1 MSPASFAAP
10 QGKAPGR
17 PSKSLTVTQA
27 RAELTAAEDDWLNAH
42 FVLSLV
48 SGVRTEE
55 ARALR

>member
-1 MSPASFAAP
+1 
-10 QGKAPGR
+10 
-17 PSKSLTVTQA
+17 VTQA
-27 RAELTAAEDDWLNAH
+27 RAELTAAVDDRLNAY

>member
-1 MSPASFAAP
+1 
-10 QGKAPGR
+10 
-17 PSKSLTVTQA
+17 VTQA
-27 RAELTAAEDDWLNAH
+27 RAELTAAEDDWLNAY